1 MRADAA
7 NATSLRRA
15 LDDYCAA
22 SGQLVSDAK
31 TNIFFSICTEVD
43 TKVKVCSILNIM
55 TEAITEKYLGLPP
68 IVGLDRLDCFQHLLI
83 EFARS

>member
-1 MRADAA
+1 V
-7 NATSLRRA
+7 
-15 LDDYCAA
+15 
-22 SGQLVSDAK
+22 GDAK
-31 TNIFFSICTEVD
+31 TSIFFSPCKEVD
-43 TKVKVCSILNIM
+43 IKVKVCSILNIM